1 MRTSKGRL
9 QNSSENVCNYR
20 RVRRTVLPLSSASV
34 GSKTSCVPIRPLR
47 DGTKVHQADGFADA
61 RPQIS
66 VDSFAFL
73 SHRIST
79 WAIECRRPWQR
90 SGMGVFFRVSVVR
103 VLVVD
108 DFAGF
113 RDAICSMLRNRPDM
127 LVVGE
132 ASDGLEAVR
141 KAEDLQPDL
150 IVLDLSM
157 PKLNGL
163 EATRRIRTLSPKSK
177 IIIAS
182 LESSADFVQE
192 ALRSGAAGYVIKA
205 ELFNQ
210 LPPAIDAVLQGKR
223 WFVEPVDDIR

>member
-1 MRTSKGRL
+1 
-9 QNSSENVCNYR
+9 
-20 RVRRTVLPLSSASV
+20 
-34 GSKTSCVPIRPLR
+34 
-47 DGTKVHQADGFADA
+47 
-61 RPQIS
+61 
-66 VDSFAFL
+66 
-73 SHRIST
+73 
-79 WAIECRRPWQR
+79 
-90 SGMGVFFRVSVVR
+90 MGVFFRVSVVR

-205 ELFNQ
+205 EIFNQ

>member
-1 MRTSKGRL
+1 
-9 QNSSENVCNYR
+9 
-20 RVRRTVLPLSSASV
+20 
-34 GSKTSCVPIRPLR
+34 
-47 DGTKVHQADGFADA
+47 
-61 RPQIS
+61 
-66 VDSFAFL
+66 
-73 SHRIST
+73 
-79 WAIECRRPWQR
+79 
-90 SGMGVFFRVSVVR
+90 VSVAR

-113 RDAICSMLRNRPDM
+113 RDAICSMLRDRPDL

-150 IVLDLSM
+150 IVLDLSL

-182 LESSADFVQE
+182 LESSADFVWE

-205 ELFNQ
+205 EIFNQ
-210 LPPAIDAVLQGKR
+210 LLPAIDAVLQGNAGDR
-223 WFVEPVDDIR
+223 VHVSASWLELATILAGRFGDSLHVIPAR

>member
-1 MRTSKGRL
+1 
-9 QNSSENVCNYR
+9 
-20 RVRRTVLPLSSASV
+20 
-34 GSKTSCVPIRPLR
+34 
-47 DGTKVHQADGFADA
+47 
-61 RPQIS
+61 
-66 VDSFAFL
+66 
-73 SHRIST
+73 
-79 WAIECRRPWQR
+79 
-90 SGMGVFFRVSVVR
+90 VSVVR

-113 RDAICSMLRNRPDM
+113 REAICSMLRSRPDL

-132 ASDGLEAVR
+132 ASDGFEAVR

-177 IIIAS
+177 IVIAS

-210 LPPAIDAVLQGKR
+210 LLPAIDAVLQGKR